1 MVIWVQQL
9 GSMGIVK
16 TTIEIADVVLDEAK
30 AVAEKEGTTL
40 RQLVE
45 EGLRRVTEER
55 RRKKPFRLRRAG
67 FRGKGLRDGQAS
79 WEEIRDLAYKGR
91 GA

>member
-1 MVIWVQQL
+1 
-9 GSMGIVK
+9 MGIMK
-16 TTIEIADVVLDEAK
+16 TTIEIADAILEDAR
-30 AVAEKEGTTL
+30 AVAEEQGTTL

-55 RRKKPFRLRRAG
+55 NRKKAFRLRRAS

-79 WEEIRDLAYKGR
+79 WEDIRDLVYKGR